1 MGLGSLIFNF
11 FGACSRWTYGQIR
24 RRLFG
29 GPKYTFR
36 EYLNGPDN
44 GDEIID
50 TFGHGLITNVIG
62 FITIMAIIF
71 LIKWLF

>member
-1 MGLGSLIFNF
+1 MGLGSFIFNF
-11 FGACSRWTYGQIR
+11 FGACSRWTYGQFR
-24 RRLFG
+24 SRLFG

-50 TFGHGLITNVIG
+50 TFGHGLITNIVGAVTIIVIVVL
-62 FITIMAIIF
+62 
-71 LIKWLF
+71 LIKFF

>member
-1 MGLGSLIFNF
+1 LGIGSFIFNF
-11 FGACSRWTYGQIR
+11 FGACSRWTYGQFR
-24 RRLFG
+24 RMLVG

-50 TFGHGLITNVIG
+50 TFGHGLITNIIG
-62 FITIMAIIF
+62 AITILIIIVLLKTYF
-71 LIKWLF
+71 